1 MKETKL
7 YSKLRPQLVKWGAID
22 RVENVLG
29 SGMSDVFFNITGKTG
44 WLETKVAK
52 GNEIYFEK
60 FQPNWMR
67 KHIRNGLNRIFVI
80 VMDRNDSILVYK
92 AIHIIEAP
100 MCPKK
105 DWLIVQ
111 LSDLPEPEIR
121 MTTPYREWELLRQV
135 LIS

>member
-7 YSKLRPQLVKWGAID
+7 YAKLRPHLVQWGACD
-22 RVENVLG
+22 RIENVLG
-29 SGMSDVFFNITGKTG
+29 SGISDVFYNIKGRVG

-52 GNEIYFEK
+52 GGDVYFEK

-67 KHIRNGLNRIFVI
+67 KHLRCGFQHIFI
-80 VMDRNDSILVYK
+80 VVLDKKESILLYSASDIVQ
-92 AIHIIEAP
+92 AP
-100 MCPKK
+100 MYPKD

-111 LSDLPEPEIR
+111 LSDLPRPLLEMPS
-121 MTTPYREWELLRQV
+121 PYRAWDLFRQA